1 MLGCADAT
9 GRARA
14 TRSRI
19 GGLQNR
25 AHEASIP
32 TPAEAGRSLADTRRY
47 EHVDEDK
54 LETLKRWGAGLRNDG
69 REEIR
74 AAGRAILMLADE
86 VDRLRL
92 ELANAREHVRAFE
105 HEVRTAEGEAR
116 VEGDFRLGLDESR
129 AARLWRRR

>member
-1 MLGCADAT
+1 MVGCADAAAR
-9 GRARA
+9 RAPHA
-14 TRSRI
+14 TADWRPA
-19 GGLQNR
+19 QR
-25 AHEASIP
+25 AHVALIRRPLERA
-32 TPAEAGRSLADTRRY
+32 ALADTRRQA
-47 EHVDEDK
+47 HVDEDK

-69 REEIR
+69 REEVR

-92 ELANAREHVRAFE
+92 ELANAREHVTAFE
-105 HEVRTAEGEAR
+105 HEARIAEGEAR